1 MNSIINKIGICVSLT
16 GMLTLASCKK
26 FLETE
31 PDNRTTVT
39 TPQQISQL
47 VANAYPKA
55 SYIAFC
61 EAMSD
66 NAEDKGS
73 AFSSLL
79 NSQSYNFQD
88 VETIDYDTPEFY
100 WAACYEAISQAN
112 QALEVIE
119 KSANKESLKAQ
130 KGEAL
135 VARAYAH
142 FMLVNL
148 FSKVY
153 DANAAQNPGIP
164 YVTVPEKVV
173 NGQYERKTVK
183 YVYEMIEKD
192 LTEGMP
198 LIQDALYEN
207 APKFHFNTA
216 AVHAFAA
223 RFYLYKKEYD
233 KVVAHAKAAVSGDF
247 SSNLRPWN
255 TTYSSLQYA
264 DLQAIYSS
272 ASENANIMLQE
283 AMSIWGRSYPG
294 NRFGLGEVIA
304 STLLYSFQNP
314 TGGRFAIGKNMYGS
328 SPQSYNV
335 PKFREHFVYTSATAN
350 VGNPYN
356 TIPLFT
362 VEEVLFNKVEANCY
376 LGKYDEAV
384 TDLNAWVSR
393 NIEGYNSGAHNLTIQ
408 KIRNYYPTLST
419 ADAIIKT
426 ALEFKRATFIHEG
439 MRWFD
444 MQRLKMTVKHTLKK
458 EGKVITI
465 GPDDNRRVLQLPTT
479 ATLSGLELNPR

>member
-1 MNSIINKIGICVSLT
+1 MFNKIGVCVALSGVLSLS
-16 GMLTLASCKK
+16 SCSKY
-26 FLETE
+26 LETE

-39 TPQQISQL
+39 TAQQVAQL

-66 NAEDKGS
+66 NAEDKG
-73 AFSSLL
+73 APFSSLL
-79 NSQSYNFQD
+79 NSQSYKFEV
-88 VETIDYDTPEFY
+88 VETNDYDTPEFY
-100 WAACYEAISQAN
+100 WVAAYKAISQAN

-119 KSANKESLKAQ
+119 KSADKESLQAQ
-130 KGEAL
+130 RGEAL

-142 FMLVNL
+142 FMLVTL

-164 YVTVPEKVV
+164 YVTTPEKVV

-198 LIQDALYEN
+198 LINDGLYEN

-216 AVHAFAA
+216 AVHAFAS
-223 RFYLYKKEYD
+223 RFYLFKKEYD
-233 KVVAHAKAAVSGDF
+233 KVVAHAKAAVSGDLA
-247 SSNLRPWN
+247 SNLRPWN
-255 TTYSSLQYA
+255 TTYSSLQYY
-264 DLQAIYSS
+264 DLQATYTS
-272 ASENANIMLQE
+272 AGENANIMLQE
-283 AMSIWGRSYPG
+283 AMSIWTRSYPG
-294 NRFGLGEVIA
+294 NQFGLGEVIS

-314 TGGRFAIGKNMYGS
+314 SGGRFAIGRNMYGT
-328 SPQSYNV
+328 SPQSYNI
-335 PKFREHFVYTSATAN
+335 PKFREHFVYVSATAN

-362 VEEVLFNKVEANCY
+362 TEEVLFNKVEANCY
-376 LGKYDEAV
+376 LGKYDDAV
-384 TDLNAWVSR
+384 KDLNAWVSK
-393 NIEGYNSGAHNLTIQ
+393 NIENYDASKHDLTIQ
-408 KIRNYYPTLST
+408 RITNYYPQLST

-439 MRWFD
+439 MRWLD
-444 MQRLKMTVKHTLKK
+444 MLRLKMPVKHTLKK
-458 EGKVITI
+458 EGKVINI
-465 GPDDNRRVLQLPTT
+465 GPDDNRRVLQIPTT